1 MTRVTMVPDAA
12 DPDLPVAAPAWRL
25 PPGVGAL
32 QTGRGTAPGYGFN
45 LADHVGAPAAAVVA
59 NRAALHRALPE
70 VRRIAWLRQVHGTRV
85 VSLPVTGHP
94 EADAAVSRVP
104 GEACVVL
111 TADCLPVLFCDRDAT
126 VVAAAHAGWRGLAA
140 GVLEHVVTAMQV
152 DPAAL
157 RVWLGPAIGPRAFEV
172 GPEVRAA
179 FIAADGGASACFEPS
194 LRPGHWMADLPG
206 LARRRLRALG
216 VDAVAGGAHCTFEES
231 AQWFSYRRQTDCG
244 RMASLIWL
252 RPPG

>member
-1 MTRVTMVPDAA
+1 MTHVTTAPEAA
-12 DPDLPVAAPAWRL
+12 DPGVPAAPPVWSL
-25 PPGVGAL
+25 PSGVGAL
-32 QTGRGTAPGYGFN
+32 QTRRGTDQGFGFN
-45 LADHVGAPAAAVVA
+45 LADHVGAPVAAVAA
-59 NRAALHRALPE
+59 NRAALLRALPE
-70 VRRIAWLRQVHGTRV
+70 VRRITWLRQVHGTRV
-85 VSLPVTGHP
+85 VSLPASGCP

-104 GEACVVL
+104 GEACAVL
-111 TADCLPVLFCDRDAT
+111 TADCLPVLLCDRDAT

-140 GVLEHVVTAMQV
+140 GVLEHVVAAMQV

-179 FIAADGGASACFEPS
+179 FIAADGDASACFEPS
-194 LRPGHWMADLPG
+194 LRPGRWMADLPG
-206 LARRRLRALG
+206 LARRRLRVLG

-252 RPPG
+252 RPRT